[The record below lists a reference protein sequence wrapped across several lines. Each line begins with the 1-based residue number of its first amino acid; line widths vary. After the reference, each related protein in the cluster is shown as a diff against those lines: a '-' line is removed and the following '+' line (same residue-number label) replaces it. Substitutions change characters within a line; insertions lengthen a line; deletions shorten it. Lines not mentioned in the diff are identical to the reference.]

1 MMIYLLIFYVVVGIG
16 VGLGLYYFY
25 PDYYFEWYPF
35 IPGYYTVL
43 GVVLYSSLIFYK
55 RKNPKKMINV
65 YMMMRGIK
73 FLLTTTTILIYD
85 LTMYEYIFEFSITT
99 VGFYFFYLFIE
110 TYIYIKFEKEQVV
123 K

>member
-1 MMIYLLIFYVVVGIG
+1 MMVSLLIFYVVVGIG
-16 VGLGLYYFY
+16 VGFILYYIY
-25 PDYYFEWYPF
+25 PDHYFDWYPF

-43 GVVLYSSLIFYK
+43 GVILYSSLMVYK
-55 RKNPKKMINV
+55 KKNPKKMINA

-73 FLLTTTTILIYD
+73 FILTTATILIYN
-85 LTMYEYIFEFSITT
+85 LTMDEYIYEFSITT

-110 TYIYIKFEKEQVV
+110 TYIYIKFEKEKAV

>member
-1 MMIYLLIFYVVVGIG
+1 MMITMLIFYVVVGIG
-16 VGLGLYYFY
+16 VGLCLYYLY
-25 PDYYFEWYPF
+25 PVYYFEWYPF

-43 GVVLYSSLIFYK
+43 GVILYSSLMFYK
-55 RKNPKKMINV
+55 KNNPKKMVNA

-73 FLLTTTTILIYD
+73 FLLTTATILIYD
-85 LTMYEYIFEFSITT
+85 LTMDEYTYEFSITT

-110 TYIYIKFEKEQVV
+110 TYIYIKFEKEKPV